1 MYTGKQQI
9 NQLANLGLLPSAFKR
24 YLNLFTQE
32 YRGDVTILPV
42 PGLWEVTKT
51 FSNLSKDEVTE
62 FKLISARRTFPKINR
77 IENILKIEQALE
89 NGYSNLKMKLLRK
102 KFSSRK
108 KFAIDEENYDFE
120 LGTRQLIDIYRK
132 NNHLS
137 LVRKE
142 EEEFSVDEDE
152 NLDDISE
159 RHNSLLYYMIDHI
172 SNEQKGK

>member
-42 PGLWEVTKT
+42 PGLWEVTKII
-51 FSNLSKDEVTE
+51 SNFSKDELRK
-62 FKLISARRTFPKINR
+62 FNLISARRTFPKISR

-89 NGYSNLKMKLLRK
+89 NGYSKLKMKLLRK
-102 KFSSRK
+102 KFTSKK
-108 KFAIDEENYDFE
+108 KFGIDEENDDFE
-120 LGTRQLIDIYRK
+120 LGTRQLIDIERK
-132 NNHLS
+132 NDPLS
-137 LVRKE
+137 LDRKE
-142 EEEFSVDEDE
+142 EDDFSVDEDE

-159 RHNSLLYYMIDHI
+159 KHNSLLYYMINQI
-172 SNEQKGK
+172 SYEQKGK